1 MLQHCVK
8 SISIRRYSGPYSVQI
23 WQNVDQNNSE
33 FEHFHAVQVI
43 QNKIDFIALKAEVD
57 KLDINKFVNVSTS
70 LNNSNTKVDDL
81 NVSK

>member
-1 MLQHCVK
+1 MWTR
-8 SISIRRYSGPYSVQI
+8 ITP
-23 WQNVDQNNSE
+23 NTNT
-33 FEHFHAVQVI
+33 FHAVQVI

-57 KLDINKFVNVSTS
+57 KLDINKFVNVPTS